1 MMRGRPT
8 KWIYRVL
15 ALLSCVTAVGAAQ
28 AKELSIY
35 ISADMEGIA
44 GVVSEQQ
51 LGPGGFEYERFREFM
66 TAEVNAAIEGAT
78 EAGATRFVVS
88 DSHGNAQSLL
98 IDKLPSA
105 VRVVRSF
112 PRPLEM
118 MQGIEDGHFDGAIL
132 LGYHTATTNLQGVR
146 AHTISSAKLTAV
158 RLNGTAASE
167 AALSSAI
174 AGQFGVPVI
183 LVTGDSEVV
192 KETQALLGNV
202 EGAVVKW
209 PYSFHSAQTLTPQ
222 AARDLIRERAAA
234 AVRRIADFKPRKL
247 SGPVTLELSFKNYRP
262 VEMLGYLPIV
272 ERVDSHTIRYR
283 AADILQISKFLVFAL
298 EYQSDLAP

>member
-1 MMRGRPT
+1 MMRSRSY
-8 KWIYRVL
+8 KSIYRTL
-15 ALLSCVTAVGAAQ
+15 ALLSCVTAVGAAE

-51 LGPGGFEYERFREFM
+51 LGPDGFEYERFREFM
-66 TAEVNAAIEGAT
+66 TGEVNAAIEGAT

-98 IDKLPSA
+98 IDKLPPA

-118 MQGIEDGHFDGAIL
+118 MQGIEEGHFDGAIL
-132 LGYHTATTNLQGVR
+132 LGYHTATTDLQGVR
-146 AHTISSAKLTAV
+146 A
-158 RLNGTAASE
+158 
-167 AALSSAI
+167 
-174 AGQFGVPVI
+174 Q
-183 LVTGDSEVV
+183 
-192 KETQALLGNV
+192 TQALLGNV

-222 AARDLIRERAAA
+222 AARDLIVSAPPPRSGESRTSSRASSVA
-234 AVRRIADFKPRKL
+234 R
-247 SGPVTLELSFKNYRP
+247 S
-262 VEMLGYLPIV
+262 
-272 ERVDSHTIRYR
+272 
-283 AADILQISKFLVFAL
+283 
-298 EYQSDLAP
+298 

>member
-1 MMRGRPT
+1 MSNWVRRLLV
-8 KWIYRVL
+8 VL
-15 ALLSCVTAVGAAQ
+15 SSAAGIGGAH

-44 GVVSEQQ
+44 GVVSQEQ
-51 LGPGGFEYERFREFM
+51 LGPPGFEYERFREFM
-66 TAEVNAAIEGAT
+66 TAEVNAAIEGAAA
-78 EAGATRFVVS
+78 AGATRFVVS

-98 IDKLPSA
+98 IEKFPDN

-118 MQGIEDGHFDGAIL
+118 MQGIEEGHFDGAIL
-132 LGYHTATTNLQGVR
+132 VGYHTGTTNPHGVR

-158 RLNGTAASE
+158 RLNGTPVSE
-167 AALSSAI
+167 AGLSVAI
-174 AGQFGVPVI
+174 AGHYAVPVI
-183 LVTGDSEVV
+183 MVTGDSEVV
-192 KETQALLGNV
+192 KETQALLGDV

-222 AARDLIRERAAA
+222 AARALIRERAAA
-234 AVRRIADFKPRKL
+234 AVARIADFKPRKL
-247 SGPVTLELSFKNYRP
+247 SGPITLELGFKNYRP

-272 ERVDSHTIRYR
+272 ERVDSHTVRYR
-283 AADILQISKFLVFAL
+283 AADIVQISKFLVFAL

>member
-1 MMRGRPT
+1 MNTLSESKTDDIARRM
-8 KWIYRVL
+8 L
-15 ALLSCVTAVGAAQ
+15 ALLSSVTAVGAAQ
-28 AKELSIY
+28 AKDLSIY

-66 TAEVNAAIEGAT
+66 TGEVNAAIEGAT

-98 IDKLPSA
+98 IDKLPPA

-118 MQGIEDGHFDGAIL
+118 MQGIEEGHFDGAIL

-158 RLNGTAASE
+158 REWNGRLRSGSQ
-167 AALSSAI
+167 L
-174 AGQFGVPVI
+174 
-183 LVTGDSEVV
+183 GDRRS
-192 KETQALLGNV
+192 
-202 EGAVVKW
+202 
-209 PYSFHSAQTLTPQ
+209 
-222 AARDLIRERAAA
+222 
-234 AVRRIADFKPRKL
+234 VRRAGDPGDR
-247 SGPVTLELSFKNYRP
+247 R
-262 VEMLGYLPIV
+262 
-272 ERVDSHTIRYR
+272 
-283 AADILQISKFLVFAL
+283 Q
-298 EYQSDLAP
+298 